1 MKKHFRY
8 WLEQLP
14 EPYRTQALDNI
25 NPRHPEKGEVCKVQS
40 MQAAITVGLKSW
52 QATPQ
57 GFDYWRDVYNL
68 YSCKNDRMTRITE
81 PDNSW
86 VPGMG
91 AKMVD
96 YIWPNYMPTVYRD
109 ERHYSVNPAK

>member
-8 WLEQLP
+8 WLENLP

-40 MQAAITVGLKSW
+40 MQAAISVGLKSW

-57 GFDYWRDVYNL
+57 GFDYWRDVYNQ
-68 YSCKNDRMTRITE
+68 YSCSMDRMERITG
-81 PDNSW
+81 PDESHVNGYGPKSS
-86 VPGMG
+86 
-91 AKMVD
+91 
-96 YIWPNYMPTVYRD
+96 YSFPNYMPTIHNDR
-109 ERHYSVNPAK
+109 RHNHTTI